1 MSESRQPRLL
11 SCLGLAFWLPSLMAC
26 DPILNIDGA
35 FFPAWMLC
43 LILGIILSFACYP
56 VFVRLG
62 IDEHLGP
69 PVLIYPSLVLLFTL
83 ATWLIFFHT

>member
-1 MSESRQPRLL
+1 MSERRQTIRISSFVIL
-11 SCLGLAFWLPSLMAC
+11 SCLPVVTGC

-43 LILGIILSFACYP
+43 LIIGIVFTFGAHFA
-56 VFVRLG
+56 FVRLD
-62 IDEHLGP
+62 IDEYVGP

-83 ATWLIFFHT
+83 ATWLFFFRT